1 MVMVWRRSDDGSRG
15 WSDVIGGSGQ
25 WAKEHGKPL
34 KARKVK
40 ETDSSLEHAEGT
52 EPCQYLHFSLVRL
65 VLDFWSPQVE
75 DNKFVLF

>member
-1 MVMVWRRSDDGSRG
+1 MVMVWRSDDGSRG

-52 EPCQYLHFSLVRL
+52 EPCQ
-65 VLDFWSPQVE
+65 
-75 DNKFVLF
+75 